1 MPVRQ
6 KPSRIVQNTL
16 DMLIR
21 KPLDLEPATGVGA
34 RRDVHHGLLVCLAI
48 VALAGCSAPPPDESG
63 WLENLLEHRQVM
75 DEFFREAP
83 DSPVPVERRGTLLP
97 IHYYDPDSAFR
108 VPAALEV
115 SPEQPVFDIPT
126 STGEIRLMQRVGILK
141 FALNGQPIQL
151 SALAETPVRSIDS
164 LFIMFKDATNQ
175 SETYAGGRYL
185 DLPRTATGH
194 YDLDFNR
201 AYHPYCYYNEEFDCP
216 YPPPENRLTL
226 AIPAGERRAPGTS
239 GYSPGVVPPPDDDA
253 SVVETPQ
260 P

>member
-1 MPVRQ
+1 M
-6 KPSRIVQNTL
+6 
-16 DMLIR
+16 
-21 KPLDLEPATGVGA
+21 
-34 RRDVHHGLLVCLAI
+34 GLAL
-48 VALAGCSAPPPDESG
+48 VALVGCSASPPDESG
-63 WLENLLEHRQVM
+63 WLEVLLQDRQIK
-75 DEFFREAP
+75 DEFFLDDP
-83 DSPVPVERRGTLLP
+83 SSPVPVERRGALLP
-97 IHYYDPDSAFR
+97 VRYYDPDPIYR

-141 FALNGQPIQL
+141 FALNGHPLQL

-164 LFIMFKDATNQ
+164 LFIMFKDTTNE

-194 YDLDFNR
+194 YELDFNR
-201 AYHPYCYYNEEFDCP
+201 AYHPTCYYDEGFDCP

-226 AIPAGERRAPGTS
+226 AIPAGERLAPGIS
-239 GYSPGVVPPPDDDA
+239 GYSPGVVPPPPDDEA
-253 SVVETPQ
+253 SVVETPERQ

>member
-1 MPVRQ
+1 MKAATTMRTHRL
-6 KPSRIVQNTL
+6 SCLTL
-16 DMLIR
+16 M
-21 KPLDLEPATGVGA
+21 A
-34 RRDVHHGLLVCLAI
+34 LVAL
-48 VALAGCSAPPPDESG
+48 VALAGCGSAPPPDESG
-63 WLENLLEHRQVM
+63 WLETLLQDRQIK

-83 DSPVPVERRGTLLP
+83 DSPVPVERRGALLP
-97 IHYYDPDSAFR
+97 VRYYDPDPTYR

-141 FALNGQPIQL
+141 FALNGQPLQL
-151 SALAETPVRSIDS
+151 SALAETPVRSINS
-164 LFIMFKDATNQ
+164 LFVMFKDTTNE

-194 YDLDFNR
+194 YELDFNR
-201 AYHPYCYYNEEFDCP
+201 AYHPTCYYDEGYDCP

-226 AIPAGERRAPGTS
+226 AIPAGERLAPGMR

-253 SVVETPQ
+253 SAVETPQ

>member
-1 MPVRQ
+1 M
-6 KPSRIVQNTL
+6 TT
-16 DMLIR
+16 
-21 KPLDLEPATGVGA
+21 A
-34 RRDVHHGLLVCLAI
+34 HGTTASTAVTCLAL
-48 VALAGCSAPPPDESG
+48 VALAGCTAPPPDESG
-63 WLENLLEHRQVM
+63 WLETLLEDRQLK
-75 DEFFREAP
+75 DEFFRSAP
-83 DSPVPVERRGTLLP
+83 DSPVPIERRGALLP
-97 IHYYDPDSAFR
+97 IQYYDPDPTFR
-108 VPAALEV
+108 VPAALVV

-126 STGEIRLMQRVGILK
+126 STGEIRLMQRVGILE
-141 FALNGQPIQL
+141 FAINGEPIQL

-194 YDLDFNR
+194 YELDFNR
-201 AYHPYCYYNEEFDCP
+201 AYHPTCYYDEGYDCP

-226 AIPAGERRAPGTS
+226 AIPAGERLAPGIS

-253 SVVETPQ
+253 PAADTPNN

>member
-1 MPVRQ
+1 
-6 KPSRIVQNTL
+6 
-16 DMLIR
+16 
-21 KPLDLEPATGVGA
+21 
-34 RRDVHHGLLVCLAI
+34 
-48 VALAGCSAPPPDESG
+48 
-63 WLENLLEHRQVM
+63 M

-151 SALAETPVRSIDS
+151 SALAETPVRSVDS